1 VRTLLIA
8 WLFLCLPS
16 PARAQVPG
24 LPIVDFE
31 RYFPHMVAVSEEVKN
46 VAWPRGV
53 QWKFI
58 SVRDEK
64 ESTVTVALIRREGHE
79 RIVRLLLAKGPQ
91 DKAEEGFRNLVSE
104 TGDEQNVKFD
114 IVDLRDVRSFA
125 ALKERAGSSGWGMQP
140 LPNSVER

>member
-1 VRTLLIA
+1 VRFPAALLLLVSSA
-8 WLFLCLPS
+8 Y
-16 PARAQVPG
+16 AQVPG

-46 VAWPRGV
+46 AEWPRGV

-64 ESTVTVALIRREGHE
+64 DKTVTVALIRREGHE
-79 RIVRLLLAKGPQ
+79 RIVRLLLAKGPENR
-91 DKAEEGFRNLVSE
+91 AEEGFRSLVSE
-104 TGDEQNVKFD
+104 TSEEKNVKFD
-114 IVDLRDVRSFA
+114 IADLRDVRSFA
-125 ALKERAGSSGWGMQP
+125 ALKERAGSSGWGMQQ

>member
-1 VRTLLIA
+1 MRTLLIA
-8 WLFLCLPS
+8 LLFICS
-16 PARAQVPG
+16 STRAQVPG

-31 RYFPHMVAVSEEVKN
+31 RYFPHMVAVSDEVKN
-46 VAWPRGV
+46 AQWPRGV

-64 ESTVTVALIRREGHE
+64 EKVVTLALVRREGHE

-91 DKAEEGFRNLVSE
+91 DKAEEGFRSLVSE
-104 TGDEQNVKFD
+104 TAEEQGVKFD
-114 IVDLRDVRSFA
+114 IADLRDVRSFA
-125 ALKERAGSSGWGMQP
+125 ALKDRAGASGWGMQQ

>member
-1 VRTLLIA
+1 VRFLAALL
-8 WLFLCLPS
+8 LLVS
-16 PARAQVPG
+16 SARAQVPG

-46 VAWPRGV
+46 VAWPRGA

-64 ESTVTVALIRREGHE
+64 EKTVTVALIRREGHE
-79 RIVRLLLAKGPQ
+79 RIVRLLLAKGPEG
-91 DKAEEGFRNLVSE
+91 KAEEGFRSLVSE
-104 TGDEQNVKFD
+104 TADEQSVKFD
-114 IVDLRDVRSFA
+114 IADLRDVRSFA
-125 ALKERAGSSGWGMQP
+125 ALKDRAAASGWGMQA